1 MPIRFTLTEKWQEL
15 WFRKLPPAEK
25 LLYLYICDNCNIA
38 GIWEIDLE
46 QAAFSIGES
55 IGAMQGAY
63 KELVEG
69 YEILN
74 ETHIWVKDF
83 LEHQRNLS
91 LNPNNAAHATIIN
104 HLLPYKGCSEN
115 ILQLLS
121 TEEIKGLTRGF
132 TSPLSISISK
142 GISKSKGKSK
152 KEKRFV
158 IPTEKNIEEY
168 CKEKNIYVDPKQFI
182 FFYGSKG
189 WVIGKS
195 KMKDWR
201 LAVCRAVNWEC
212 NQNKQPPPKANPKV
226 EQVGL
231 EQKRQ
236 EIRVEYGPIYRSMT
250 LKNLKARLKN
260 PIDIIRHWLI
270 KEIIAEKEQAK

>member
-1 MPIRFTLTEKWQEL
+1 MVKITITMEKTKQIVNDAIKEHVA
-15 WFRKLPPAEK
+15 KYHK
-25 LLYLYICDNCNIA
+25 IA
-38 GIWEIDLE
+38 HR
-46 QAAFSIGES
+46 
-55 IGAMQGAY
+55 
-63 KELVEG
+63 
-69 YEILN
+69 
-74 ETHIWVKDF
+74 T
-83 LEHQRNLS
+83 
-91 LNPNNAAHATIIN
+91 
-104 HLLPYKGCSEN
+104 
-115 ILQLLS
+115 
-121 TEEIKGLTRGF
+121 
-132 TSPLSISISK
+132 
-142 GISKSKGKSK
+142 
-152 KEKRFV
+152 RFV

-236 EIRVEYGPIYRSMT
+236 EIRAEYAPIYRSMT
-250 LKNLKARLKN
+250 VGTLKARLEN
-260 PIDIIRHWLI
+260 PVDIVRHWLI